1 VSWGPRARWD
11 YSSGVPKINA
21 ETVAEHRDQVRRR
34 VFDSFASLMGE
45 RSFDAISMAQ
55 IAAGAGLGRTSIY
68 HHFPDKEAVVVAFAS
83 HETERYLDDLRAEL
97 DSVVDPVERMQV
109 YVRHQLTAG
118 EQFHMGLGMQLVGVL
133 SAQAVQQV
141 REHVVAVE
149 DVLRDLLV
157 SGNESGAFAVPD
169 VGAAMSLVHACL
181 APRHVAP
188 EQVERFILRALA
200 TDDLRPE

>member
-1 VSWGPRARWD
+1 M
-11 YSSGVPKINA
+11 PKISA
-21 ETVAEHRDQVRRR
+21 ETLAEHRDLVQRR
-34 VFDSFASLMGE
+34 VFDAFAALMVE

-55 IAAGAGLGRTSIY
+55 IAAAAGLGRTAIY

-83 HETERYLDDLRAEL
+83 HETDRYLAGLRAEL
-97 DSVVDPVERMQV
+97 DSVADPVARMRV

-133 SAQAVQQV
+133 SRQAGQEI

-157 SGNESGAFAVPD
+157 SGVESGAFDIPD
-169 VGAAMSLVHACL
+169 IPAAMSLIHACL
-181 APRHVAP
+181 APRDVPA
-188 EQVERFILRALA
+188 EQVERFILRALV
-200 TDDLRPE
+200 TVD